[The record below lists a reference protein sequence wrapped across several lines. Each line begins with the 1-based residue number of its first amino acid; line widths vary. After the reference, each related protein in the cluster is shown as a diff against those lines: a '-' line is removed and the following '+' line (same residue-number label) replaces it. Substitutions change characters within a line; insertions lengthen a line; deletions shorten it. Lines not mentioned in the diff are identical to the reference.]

1 MEDKIQQSV
10 KEYGDQLKKLG
21 IENKILEHPASKS
34 IDDVVRS
41 LGLTRSDSA
50 ATLVMKAGNEFV
62 AIIRRDDGRLDTKKV
77 KNLLGV
83 DNLRIAT
90 DEEFIKVT
98 GLTPGAATYY
108 NKNISKTLIDEK
120 ILEKEFIVGGS
131 GSFSCSIRHK
141 TSDLVKIPGSE
152 IVDVSDFLS
161 SSKSGLKRIL
171 TGDRPTGKMH
181 VGHYV
186 GSLENRVKLQDSYDQ
201 FVMIADVQAL
211 TDNFDKPEKVRSS
224 IKEVLLDYLAVGI
237 DPTKTTIFIQ
247 SLVPEIAELT
257 VFYLNLV
264 TLERVLRNPTVKDE
278 IKQKGFEKSLPAGFA
293 MYPVSQAA
301 DITIFNANLVPVGE
315 DQLPMIEQTREIVRK
330 FNSLYGEV
338 FVEPEALVGE
348 VKRLPGIDG
357 NTKMGKSLG
366 NAIYLSDTEDEL
378 KKKVMSMYTDPSRI
392 HPTDPGKVEGNPVF
406 VYHDSFNP
414 NKEEV
419 EDLKKRY
426 EEGTVGDV
434 EVKQKLFVAL
444 NEFLKPIRERRAE
457 FAKDPENLDKILKEG
472 TEKAREVARETM
484 KQVRKAMK
492 IDYFK

>member
-1 MEDKIQQSV
+1 MDK
-10 KEYGDQLKKLG
+10 
-21 IENKILEHPASKS
+21 
-34 IDDVVRS
+34 
-41 LGLTRSDSA
+41 
-50 ATLVMKAGNEFV
+50 
-62 AIIRRDDGRLDTKKV
+62 
-77 KNLLGV
+77 
-83 DNLRIAT
+83 
-90 DEEFIKVT
+90 
-98 GLTPGAATYY
+98 
-108 NKNISKTLIDEK
+108 
-120 ILEKEFIVGGS
+120 
-131 GSFSCSIRHK
+131 
-141 TSDLVKIPGSE
+141 
-152 IVDVSDFLS
+152 
-161 SSKSGLKRIL
+161 KRIL

-181 VGHYV
+181 LGHFV
-186 GSLENRVKLQDSYDQ
+186 GSLKNRVKLQDSLEAGLPKYDQ

-211 TDNFDKPEKVRSS
+211 TDNFDNPEKVRAS

-237 DPTKTTIFIQ
+237 DPDKTTIFIQ
-247 SLVPEIAELT
+247 SLIPEIAELT

-357 NTKMGKSLG
+357 NVKMGKSLG
-366 NAIYLSDTEDEL
+366 NAIYLSDSEEEL

-392 HPTDPGKVEGNPVF
+392 HPTDPGRVEGNPVF
-406 VYHDSFNP
+406 VYHEVFNHDRS
-414 NKEEV
+414 EV

-426 EEGTVGDV
+426 KEGTVGDV

-444 NEFLKPIRERRAE
+444 NEFLKPIRNRRTE

-472 TEKAREVARETM
+472 TAKAQEVAKETM
-484 KQVRKAMK
+484 QKVRKAMK
-492 IDYFK
+492 IDYF